1 VRGFVANVLV
11 LVNGKEVNAISR
23 GRLVEC
29 GRLPQP
35 ATALDLFEAGQW
47 RLLDVAAAKYGPA
60 RLMMVW
66 YGLRERMRAAEV
78 YELLGIE
85 VFKRLTASEGATKKS
100 PAESSAGVSTT
111 TKKRVLDSSAPF
123 DGSTRPPP
131 VGLSD

>member
-1 VRGFVANVLV
+1 MFSSSLGPLRGTMCNSSVPVSVPSPIDAGVGVRWD
-11 LVNGKEVNAISR
+11 SS
-23 GRLVEC
+23 
-29 GRLPQP
+29 
-35 ATALDLFEAGQW
+35 EAGQR
-47 RLLDVAAAKYGPA
+47 RLLDMAAAKYGPA

-66 YGLRERMRAAEV
+66 YGLRERMWAVEV